1 MPMKLYCYPAA
12 PSARRAR
19 IFLAEKGVQVLIENV
34 DLRQGEHLA
43 PKYLAINPQG
53 LVPTLQL
60 EDGTT
65 ITENIAIAVYLE
77 ASFPSPPLLGSD
89 PLQRA
94 RVMQWNARTELEGL
108 IPLADYLRNSH
119 PAFEHR
125 ALPGVVSYEQ
135 IAPLAERGRNRVER
149 FVKIMEAR
157 LGEQPYLA
165 GDDFSLADITGIVF
179 IDMLSMA
186 KLTAVAAQILQSP
199 WYGRM
204 RSRASYAA

>member
-1 MPMKLYCYPAA
+1 MPMKLYSYPAA

-19 IFLAEKGVQVLIENV
+19 MFMAEKGVPVPIENV

-77 ASFPSPPLLGSD
+77 ALFPSPPLLGSN
-89 PLQRA
+89 PLQCA
-94 RVMQWNARTELEGL
+94 RVMQWNARIELEGL

-119 PAFEHR
+119 PAFGHR
-125 ALPGVVSYEQ
+125 ALPGVVPYEQ
-135 IAPLAERGRNRVER
+135 IAPLAERGRDRVER
-149 FVKIMEAR
+149 FAKILEVR
-157 LGEQPYLA
+157 LAEQPYLA
-165 GDDFSLADITGIVF
+165 GDDFSLADITGIAF

-186 KLTAVAAQILQSP
+186 KLSAVAAPILQGS
-199 WYGRM
+199 WYHHM
-204 RSRASYAA
+204 RNRASYAA